1 MRLRSRRHAMLAFGL
16 LIACV
21 IGCKSGNQT
30 SSSSSSN
37 STSTPD
43 ANRNS
48 NDSGSSS
55 GNSSGNSNPAPA
67 PDIAGQYG
75 VTGTN
80 VNGTAYKGDLEVI
93 KHGDVYQFRWS
104 GGPSYDGVGVQLGEV
119 VAVAFTTGT
128 NGKGCGVVDYTI
140 IDDGARLD
148 GKWGYWGTDAAGTEK
163 ATRTLGSGLIGTF
176 DGTGTNPDGRQYKVQ
191 IVVVPAGS
199 GYTFAW
205 SNNSEGFGIR
215 RGDNIAVGIG
225 GARCGFVS
233 YQVKSDGTLD
243 GVWGGYGSEKTGTEK
258 AMKK

>member
-1 MRLRSRRHAMLAFGL
+1 MRLTSRRHAALAFGL

-37 STSTPD
+37 AANKPE
-43 ANRNS
+43 ANRSS
-48 NDSGSSS
+48 NDGSS
-55 GNSSGNSNPAPA
+55 NTAAA
-67 PDIAGQYG
+67 PDIAGQYS

-80 VNGTAYKGDLEVI
+80 VNGSAYKGDLEVI

-104 GGPSYDGVGVQLGEV
+104 GGASYDGVGVQLGDV

-128 NGKGCGVVDYTI
+128 NGRGCGVVDYTI

-148 GKWGYWGTDAAGTEK
+148 GKWGYWGTDEAGTEK
-163 ATRTLGSGLIGTF
+163 ASRTLGSGLIGTY
-176 DGTGTNPDGRQYKVQ
+176 DATGANPNGQQYKVQ

-199 GYTFAW
+199 GYKFAW

-215 RGDNIAVGIG
+215 KGDNVAVGIG
-225 GARCGFVS
+225 GVRCGFVS
-233 YQVKSDGTLD
+233 YEVKSDGTLD
-243 GVWGGYGSEKTGTEK
+243 GVWGGYGSDKTGTEK
-258 AMKK
+258 ATKK